1 MNGVALYKVNKLTG
15 LVNPKGFTNR
25 QDTGQR
31 TINLGMVKLY
41 ELLREVGSV
50 NGIFLT
56 FSW

>member
-50 NGIFLT
+50 NGIFL
-56 FSW
+56 